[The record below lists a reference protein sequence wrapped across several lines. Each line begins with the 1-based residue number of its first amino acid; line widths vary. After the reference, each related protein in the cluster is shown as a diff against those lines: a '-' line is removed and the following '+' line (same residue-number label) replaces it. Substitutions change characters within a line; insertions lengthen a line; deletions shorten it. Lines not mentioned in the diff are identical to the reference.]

1 MAADTEKTPFDL
13 LRDIER
19 RSRDNAHGLPE
30 QVEIQTTW
38 AGIGFRVGDA
48 HLVASL
54 GAVREILISPV
65 LTRVPGA
72 RVWMKGIAN
81 VRGNLLPVTDLK
93 GLLVGESTPLRQSAR
108 VLAVNNGTVSAG
120 LLVDE
125 VYGLRHFRDENFSDS
140 ADAVPE
146 FFRRFTNG
154 VYRQNQEVWGNANLH
169 ALIESDEFM
178 HVAA

>member
-1 MAADTEKTPFDL
+1 MSADTGTIFEL

-19 RSRDNAHGLPE
+19 RSRANAQGLPE
-30 QVEIQTTW
+30 QLEIQTTW

-48 HLVASL
+48 RLVAPL
-54 GAVREILISPV
+54 GVIREILTSPV

-72 RVWMKGIAN
+72 KTWMKGIAN

-93 GLLVGESTPLRQSAR
+93 GLLLGESTPIRQNAR
-108 VLAVNNGTVSAG
+108 VLAVDNGTVSAG

-125 VYGLRHFRDENFSDS
+125 VFGLRHFLDEDFSDD
-140 ADAVPE
+140 AGAVPA
-146 FFRRFTNG
+146 FIRPFING
-154 VYRQNQEVWGNANLH
+154 VYRQNHEIWGSADLH
-169 ALIESDEFM
+169 ALIQSDEFM

>member
-19 RSRDNAHGLPE
+19 RSRANARGLPE

-48 HLVASL
+48 HLVAPL
-54 GAVREILISPV
+54 GVVREILTFPV

-72 RVWMKGIAN
+72 KVWMKGIAN

-93 GLLVGESTPLRQSAR
+93 GLLVGKSTPMRQSAR
-108 VLAVNNGTVSAG
+108 VLVVNNGTVSAG

-125 VYGLRHFRDENFSDS
+125 VFGLRHFLDEDFSDS
-140 ADAVPE
+140 AEAVPE
-146 FFRRFTNG
+146 FIRRFING
-154 VYRQNQEVWGNANLH
+154 IYRQNQEIWGHVNLH
-169 ALIESDEFM
+169 ALVESDEFM